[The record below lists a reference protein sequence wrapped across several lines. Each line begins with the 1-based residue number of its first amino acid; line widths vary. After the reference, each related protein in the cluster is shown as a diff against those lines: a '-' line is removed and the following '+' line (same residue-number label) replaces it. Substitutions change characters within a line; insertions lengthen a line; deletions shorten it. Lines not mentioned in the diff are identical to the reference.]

1 MTDDTPQTPD
11 QNPDPETPSGGETPP
26 AGETPSGGENPPAGE
41 TSSSGET
48 PPEETPPAGENSSGG
63 ETPPE
68 ETPSGGETPP
78 GETPRAEPRRLTRS
92 GSDAVIGGV
101 AGGLG
106 RYFGIDPILF
116 RIGFVVLTF
125 IGAVGVLAY
134 LILLAFVPS
143 DGGQRPGGTSKAV
156 AVIGA
161 VVLGCALVT
170 FLSPPLF
177 VFGPGLL
184 IVGLVGL
191 AGFLLW
197 RALGG
202 SAGDDPARTIGRIAL
217 AALVAIAIAGAAV
230 GVGLVAAL
238 GGGVVIA
245 ILAVVTGLALIGTAF
260 VGGARWLI
268 VPALALVLPLG
279 IVSAAGID
287 LDGGVGDRDYRPA
300 TVAQV
305 HDHYNLGIGSLIV
318 DLRDVDL
325 PKDQTT
331 NVSVDVGLGEAVL
344 YVPSDACV
352 SSNVQI
358 GVGGSDVLDRDN
370 DGVDVDYVDDAPAPT
385 GRPKVHIEADVGMG
399 VIEVVREGYVRDQFA
414 HDGDHFFNGRRTPGI
429 RDFDGGTMC
438 A

>member
-1 MTDDTPQTPD
+1 MESRPARGDLSTVTEDTPPQTPD
-11 QNPDPETPSGGETPP
+11 QAPP
-26 AGETPSGGENPPAGE
+26 P
-41 TSSSGET
+41 
-48 PPEETPPAGENSSGG
+48 
-63 ETPPE
+63 
-68 ETPSGGETPP
+68 
-78 GETPRAEPRRLTRS
+78 EPRRLTRS
-92 GSDAVIGGV
+92 GSDSVIGGV

-116 RIGFVVLTF
+116 RIGFVVLAF

-143 DGGQRPGGTSKAV
+143 DGSERTSGTSKAV
-156 AVIGA
+156 AVAGA
-161 VVLGCALVT
+161 VVLGCLLVT

-184 IVGLVGL
+184 ILGLVGL
-191 AGFLLW
+191 AGVLLW

-202 SAGDDPARTIGRIAL
+202 SAGDDPARTVGRIAL
-217 AALVAIAIAGAAV
+217 AALIGVAVIGAGV
-230 GVGLVAAL
+230 GVGLAAAL

-245 ILAVVTGLALIGTAF
+245 ILAVVAGFALIGTAF

-287 LDGGVGDRDYRPA
+287 LNGGVGDRDYRPS
-300 TVAQV
+300 TTAQLQ
-305 HDHYNLGIGSLIV
+305 DRYELGIGSLIV
-318 DLRDVDL
+318 DLRDIDL

-331 NVSVDVGLGEAVL
+331 NLAVDVGLGEAVL
-344 YVPSDACV
+344 YVPSDTCV

-358 GVGGSDVLDRDN
+358 GVGGSDVLDRGA
-370 DGVDVDYVDDAPAPT
+370 DGVDVTYADDAPAPA
-385 GRPKVHIEADVGMG
+385 GRSKLHIDADIGMG
-399 VIEVVREGYVRDQFA
+399 VIEVVREGYLRDQFS
-414 HDGDHFFNGRRTPGI
+414 HDWRNGQEVANGI
-429 RDFDGGTMC
+429 KDFDGGTKC

>member
-1 MTDDTPQTPD
+1 MESRPARGDLSTMPDETPPQTPD
-11 QNPDPETPSGGETPP
+11 H
-26 AGETPSGGENPPAGE
+26 A
-41 TSSSGET
+41 
-48 PPEETPPAGENSSGG
+48 
-63 ETPPE
+63 
-68 ETPSGGETPP
+68 PP
-78 GETPRAEPRRLTRS
+78 GEPRRLTRS
-92 GSDAVIGGV
+92 GSDSIIGGV

-116 RIGFVVLTF
+116 RIGFVVLAF

-143 DGGQRPGGTSKAV
+143 DGSERTSGTSKAV
-156 AVIGA
+156 AVAGA
-161 VVLGCALVT
+161 VVLGCLLVT

-184 IVGLVGL
+184 ILGLVGL
-191 AGFLLW
+191 AGVLLW

-202 SAGDDPARTIGRIAL
+202 SAGGDPARTVGRIAL
-217 AALVAIAIAGAAV
+217 AALIGVAVIGAAV
-230 GVGLVAAL
+230 GVGLAAAL

-245 ILAVVTGLALIGTAF
+245 ILAVVAGFALIGTAF

-287 LDGGVGDRDYRPA
+287 LNGGVGDRDYRPSTA
-300 TVAQV
+300 AQLQ
-305 HDHYNLGIGSLIV
+305 DHYELGIGSLIV
-318 DLRDVDL
+318 DLRDIDL

-331 NVSVDVGLGEAVL
+331 NLAVDVGLGEAVL
-344 YVPSDACV
+344 YVPSDTCV

-358 GVGGSDVLDRDN
+358 GVGSSDVLDRGA
-370 DGVDVDYVDDAPAPT
+370 DGVDVTYADDAPAPA
-385 GRPKVHIEADVGMG
+385 GRPKLHVDADIGIG
-399 VIEVVREGYVRDQFA
+399 VIEVVREGYLRDQFS
-414 HDGDHFFNGRRTPGI
+414 HDFRNGQEVGNGI
-429 RDFDGGTMC
+429 KDFDGGTKC